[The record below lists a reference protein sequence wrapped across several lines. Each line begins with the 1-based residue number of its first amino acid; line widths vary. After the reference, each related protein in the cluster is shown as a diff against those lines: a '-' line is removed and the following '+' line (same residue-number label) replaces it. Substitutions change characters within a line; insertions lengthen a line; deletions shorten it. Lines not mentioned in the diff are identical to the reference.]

1 MGPLNEVG
9 EFLQTY
15 GGWGV
20 SVICLGIIW
29 RMAKYIR
36 ELHEQQREDDKAAA
50 KAQREETTAT
60 VTVIVEVR
68 DAMRALTAG
77 IEALTK
83 RLEKL
88 EG

>member
-1 MGPLNEVG
+1 MNDVAEM
-9 EFLQTY
+9 LQTY

-20 SVICLGIIW
+20 SVICLAIIW

-36 ELHEQQREDDKAAA
+36 ELHEQQREDDKATTAV
-50 KAQREETTAT
+50 QLEETKAT

-68 DAMRALTAG
+68 DAMRAFTAG
-77 IEALTK
+77 MEAMTK

-88 EG
+88 EE